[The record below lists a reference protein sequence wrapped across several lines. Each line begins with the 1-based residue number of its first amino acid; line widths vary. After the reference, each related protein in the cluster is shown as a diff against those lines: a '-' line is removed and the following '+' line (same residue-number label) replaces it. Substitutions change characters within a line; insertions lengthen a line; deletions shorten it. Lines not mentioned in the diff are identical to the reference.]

1 MMQWRSRKFGVLLAF
16 SGFLVQLTSGQD
28 LPADFGTAQGTERL
42 AASAGFIDVLDIK
55 LGMPAESA
63 LARLK
68 ANNPTSKITFSRAR
82 DYETT
87 WRNNSLP
94 EDPKRKWVLQIDV
107 EPSGGVGDRIA
118 VGLSLPPGKQ
128 VVDGVS
134 RSTFFKDPV
143 AVQNIVAGL
152 RKKYGQETVG
162 PGFRFGT
169 MTLFDGA
176 DKIFIWIFDL
186 QGNQMNSDV
195 VAKRTDGCAVG
206 LSMGTVDNTIRTSDW
221 RAYGRDRLK
230 NNPCEAYV
238 ILTARILAL
247 NAPPGINGMA
257 TSLEVV
263 AFDWPLFNSSVT
275 ALYGFLDQR
284 ARELKNKE
292 IQDANKRGGDVKY

>member
-1 MMQWRSRKFGVLLAF
+1 
-16 SGFLVQLTSGQD
+16 
-28 LPADFGTAQGTERL
+28 
-42 AASAGFIDVLDIK
+42 
-55 LGMPAESA
+55 MPSSPSA
-63 LARLK
+63 LTASVGGS
-68 ANNPTSKITFSRAR
+68 NNTGRTA
-82 DYETT
+82 
-87 WRNNSLP
+87 
-94 EDPKRKWVLQIDV
+94 
-107 EPSGGVGDRIA
+107 SGPHD
-118 VGLSLPPGKQ
+118 LHNY
-128 VVDGVS
+128 
-134 RSTFFKDPV
+134 V
-143 AVQNIVAGL
+143 AH
-152 RKKYGQETVG
+152 
-162 PGFRFGT
+162 P
-169 MTLFDGA
+169 
-176 DKIFIWIFDL
+176 
-186 QGNQMNSDV
+186 
-195 VAKRTDGCAVG
+195 GCAVG